1 MLRYLKDSSIVFY
14 LSALSSH
21 LMLNV
26 SVFSFSLPS
35 LIICAGILGI
45 TPPEAIYAQ
54 TPTNDSPPVEI
65 PDETEEEI
73 DDPSDPNNL
82 RPLTQADSLL
92 SLQGGERL
100 MNEASEAIGQENYE
114 LAITKLQQARK
125 IFNQLSNFHLQLA
138 NSFSGIDTEVYEAQR
153 SQALETGQMRDSATY
168 QLALVHRAKNQPEL
182 AVPLLIQII
191 RSQNPTT
198 DLGKK
203 SYQQLYE
210 LGFVDVPFSEEG
222 TASPPQD

>member
-45 TPPEAIYAQ
+45 TPPEASYAQ
-54 TPTNDSPPVEI
+54 TPTNDSPAVET
-65 PDETEEEI
+65 PDETEEEV

-100 MNEASEAIGQENYE
+100 MNEASEAIGQENYD
-114 LAITKLQQARK
+114 LALTKLQQARK

-138 NSFSGIDTEVYEAQR
+138 NSFSGIDTKVYEAQR
-153 SQALETGQMRDSATY
+153 
-168 QLALVHRAKNQPEL
+168 
-182 AVPLLIQII
+182 
-191 RSQNPTT
+191 
-198 DLGKK
+198 
-203 SYQQLYE
+203 
-210 LGFVDVPFSEEG
+210 
-222 TASPPQD
+222 